1 MLLQRYRLNV
11 ENDLKVNYVEE
22 MSTHKEVVESR
33 SVGSRL
39 AVILAVTRAYLGLAV
54 NGKGGN

>member
-1 MLLQRYRLNV
+1 MLLKRYRLNK
-11 ENDLKVNYVEE
+11 ENNLKVNYVDE

-33 SVGSRL
+33 SFGSRL
-39 AVILAVTRAYLGLAV
+39 AAVLAVTRAYLGLAV